1 MISRKVRYV
10 EATPFGREVYNMKT
24 AMKKSYTA
32 PTLKVWGKVS
42 DLTRT
47 GKTRDGDDA
56 KGGSV
61 THSEGQ

>member
-1 MISRKVRYV
+1 
-10 EATPFGREVYNMKT
+10 MKT

-47 GKTRDGDDA
+47 GQTRDGDDA
-56 KGGSV
+56 KGGSI
-61 THSEGQ
+61 THSEGT